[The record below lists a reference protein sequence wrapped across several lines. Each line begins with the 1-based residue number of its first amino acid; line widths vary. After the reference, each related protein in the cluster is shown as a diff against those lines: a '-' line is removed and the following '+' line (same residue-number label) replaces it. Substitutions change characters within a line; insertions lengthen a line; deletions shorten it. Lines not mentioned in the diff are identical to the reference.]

1 MYLMDLSL
9 LAFSYRHLLSVEQ
22 IFFFF
27 CPAIDMQSIIPVH

>member
-1 MYLMDLSL
+1 MNLIDLSL
-9 LAFSYRHLLSVEQ
+9 LACSYQHLLSVEQ